1 MDCRLSGHLAKAVC
15 SKLNSGKLNTA
26 HFKHSMPV
34 LGEGLLDSRNLSRD
48 CDPVCS
54 DHDSPADDREAQ
66 AHEEVRM
73 PDCSLRRVDSHQI
86 TLSRAE
92 TSGASSQTAQALV
105 HFRMSVSRS
114 LWDLNSSRLY
124 ISPQKTFSSSSVI
137 GFTSLRDRSSVSK
150 TRLASSL
157 VIIAFTYRNS

>member
-1 MDCRLSGHLAKAVC
+1 MRSIRSSRTSRKRLSASTIAFAIAAAARRMDCRLSGHLAKAVC

-73 PDCSLRRVDSHQI
+73 PDC
-86 TLSRAE
+86 
-92 TSGASSQTAQALV
+92 
-105 HFRMSVSRS
+105 
-114 LWDLNSSRLY
+114 
-124 ISPQKTFSSSSVI
+124 
-137 GFTSLRDRSSVSK
+137 
-150 TRLASSL
+150 
-157 VIIAFTYRNS
+157 

>member
-1 MDCRLSGHLAKAVC
+1 MKAKPLEVTLLPLA
-15 SKLNSGKLNTA
+15 
-26 HFKHSMPV
+26 F
-34 LGEGLLDSRNLSRD
+34 
-48 CDPVCS
+48 DPVCS

-73 PDCSLRRVDSHQI
+73 PDCSLRRVDSPTKI

-150 TRLASSL
+150 AYFASSL
-157 VIIAFTYRNS
+157 VIIAFTHRDTDTAQASWVDGV